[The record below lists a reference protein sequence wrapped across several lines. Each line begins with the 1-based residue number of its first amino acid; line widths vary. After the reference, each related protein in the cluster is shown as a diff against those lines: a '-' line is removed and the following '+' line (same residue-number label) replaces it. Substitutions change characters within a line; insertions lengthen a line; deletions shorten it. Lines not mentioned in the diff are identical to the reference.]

1 MNAWVTPLLV
11 VLAQGPLQGGA
22 PPDLPANHPA
32 IPTSEELLKKL
43 DAMGPGL
50 KEKAK
55 TFEIS
60 ASLGKLYFTQGRLLE
75 AIPYLEQASAKAEP
89 LRARYLKLKAE
100 VGAKPLPAAASIGC
114 ELKADTLMEEQ
125 QKKIETQF
133 KGQPAKALSCAWA
146 SLAGLMEVEV
156 QLGNSKFLS
165 GDVPGA
171 LKVHERSLELFESN
185 VESRYARGALLLDTQ
200 GDDLQALAQA
210 KKELERFVKDAPH
223 SGHVKQAQA
232 FVKRI
237 DQAIA
242 AGGISKLSAKIPAG
256 PVSSRLPP
264 QLSAEQMAAA
274 QNVEKSA
281 ETMAYAQKL
290 IDDAE
295 EHLARG
301 RFQEA
306 LDNYKQVMPLNIIT
320 GRVKA
325 GMAWSLVKLGKP
337 TADNVWNVAS
347 GEPAAIDALG
357 DTLRSKG
364 DGEGAKAVW
373 TKLSQSVPDYGPK
386 LKAKLQ

>member
-1 MNAWVTPLLV
+1 MPS
-11 VLAQGPLQGGA
+11 
-22 PPDLPANHPA
+22 
-32 IPTSEELLKKL
+32 SEELLKKL

-55 TFEIS
+55 TFEIC
-60 ASLGKLYFTQGRLLE
+60 ASLGKLYFTQGRLVD

-89 LRARYLKLKAE
+89 LRAVYLKLKSE
-100 VGAKPLPAAASIGC
+100 VGAKPVPDPASIGC
-114 ELKADTLMEEQ
+114 ALKADTLMEEEL
-125 QKKIETQF
+125 KKVETQF
-133 KGQPAKALSCAWA
+133 KGQSAKALSCARA
-146 SLAGLMEVEV
+146 SLAPLMEVEV
-156 QLGNSKFLS
+156 QLGHARFLT

-171 LKVHERSLELFESN
+171 LKVHERSLELFEN
-185 VESRYARGALLLDTQ
+185 NAESRYARGAILLDTR
-200 GDDLQALAQA
+200 GDDLQGLAEA
-210 KKELERFVKDAPH
+210 KKELERFLKEAPH
-223 SGHVKQAQA
+223 SGHAKQAQA

-237 DQAIA
+237 EQAIA
-242 AGGISKLSAKIPAG
+242 AGGVSKLSPKIAAG
-256 PVSSRLPP
+256 PRPVGLPP
-264 QLSAEQMAAA
+264 QLSDEQIAAA

-337 TADNVWNVAS
+337 TAQNVWNVAS
-347 GEPAAIDALG
+347 GDPAAIDTLG
-357 DTLRSKG
+357 DTLKSKG
-364 DGEGAKAVW
+364 DAEGAKAVW
-373 TKLSQSVPDYGPK
+373 TRLSQSVPDYGPK
-386 LKAKLQ
+386 LKNKLQ